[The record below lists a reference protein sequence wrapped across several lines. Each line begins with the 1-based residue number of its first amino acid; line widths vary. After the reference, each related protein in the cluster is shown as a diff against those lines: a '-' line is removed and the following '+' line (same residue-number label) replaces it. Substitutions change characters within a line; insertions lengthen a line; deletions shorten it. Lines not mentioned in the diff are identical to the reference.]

1 MPKAQPLTFYNHGA
15 RPAAARQLQASTT
28 TAGHTI
34 LSYISTNVFVNP
46 PAQVGHTHPEFYTV
60 DFDDASAQVDT
71 TMEDSTNVMRMP
83 PLSSRAPALQL
94 YLEQKG
100 IITQFV
106 LCVVHNFMNSSIDLS
121 VGRASRNMGEV
132 L

>member
-71 TMEDSTNVMRMP
+71 TMEDSTNVDDADALTVIEGTGITIIP
-83 PLSSRAPALQL
+83 RAKR
-94 YLEQKG
+94 YHNS
-100 IITQFV
+100 V
-106 LCVVHNFMNSSIDLS
+106 RVVCC
-121 VGRASRNMGEV
+121 A
-132 L
+132 

>member
-1 MPKAQPLTFYNHGA
+1 M
-15 RPAAARQLQASTT
+15 
-28 TAGHTI
+28 
-34 LSYISTNVFVNP
+34 
-46 PAQVGHTHPEFYTV
+46 

-71 TMEDSTNVMRMP
+71 TMEDSTNVDDVD
-83 PLSSRAPALQL
+83 APTVIEGTGITIIPQA
-94 YLEQKG
+94 KG

-121 VGRASRNMGEV
+121 VGRASQNMDEV